1 MSGGLTAIDP
11 PVLHLSLI
19 LGGDLL
25 DRDGHK
31 LGRVDDLLVRLAE
44 SGYPPITGFLIT
56 FAGRQSF
63 LPAEQVAEVRERCV
77 QLSATR
83 IDVQPF
89 QRRSDE
95 VLLRK
100 DVLDRQLINVDG
112 ARLVR
117 ANEIELSRIGGWWR
131 VVGVDTGPRG
141 AARRLL
147 PRRFADKV
155 ATGTFVDWASIEPF
169 VGHVPTVKLRVPHP
183 RLAKLHPADI
193 ADLVEAA
200 SHSEGEEIL
209 AAVRADR
216 ELEADVFEELDEQ
229 HQMEFFET
237 RPDVDVAETLA
248 RMAPDDAA
256 DAVAELDAARREQIL
271 AMLPGPQRTK
281 IRALLGY
288 DPATAGG
295 LMTTDFVSIY
305 RQGTV
310 GEALDRIR
318 ASALPADLLSRIY
331 VTDTHR
337 RLEGM
342 VELADLL
349 RADRGDGVA
358 GLDVLCVGVAPDT
371 DFEEIARRIADYNL
385 TALPVID
392 DSGQMIGVVTVDDV
406 LEVLLPKGW
415 RRRFGMFGE
424 DE

>member
-1 MSGGLTAIDP
+1 MSAPTAP
-11 PVLHLSLI
+11 PVLHLSLV

-25 DRDGHK
+25 DRDSRK
-31 LGRVDDLLVRLAE
+31 LGRVDDLIVRLADG
-44 SGYPPITGFLIT
+44 GYPPITGFLVT
-56 FAGRQSF
+56 FARRQSF
-63 LPAEQVAEVRERCV
+63 LPAEQVADVREGAV

-89 QRRSDE
+89 ERRPDE

-155 ATGTFVDWASIEPF
+155 AVGTFVDWASIEPF

-183 RLAKLHPADI
+183 KLAKLHPADI

-209 AAVRADR
+209 EAVRRDR

-229 HQMEFFET
+229 HQVEFFET
-237 RPDVDVAETLA
+237 RADVDIAETIA

-256 DAVAELDAARREQIL
+256 DAVAELDEGRREQIL

-305 RQGTV
+305 RQGSV
-310 GEALDRIR
+310 GEALERVR
-318 ASALPADLLSRIY
+318 GSELPAELLSHVY
-331 VTDTHR
+331 VMDTRR
-337 RLEGM
+337 RLEGV
-342 VELADLL
+342 VELADLV
-349 RADRGDGVA
+349 RAEPSDPIA
-358 GLDVLCVGVAPDT
+358 GLDTLSVGVSPDT
-371 DFEEIARRIADYNL
+371 DFEEIARRVADYNL

-392 DSGQMIGVVTVDDV
+392 DGGQMIGVVTVDDV